1 MFNADFAVKS
11 SIFKVILLIIE
22 GCRDKVILSIKIK
35 SNILQK
41 TLFQR
46 FSPKFIKISHGHIFF
61 DL

>member
-46 FSPKFIKISHGHIFF
+46 FSPKFIKV
-61 DL
+61 